1 MLKNKTLI
9 SPSEILSNK
18 LMNWC
23 RKCSVPIHEKN
34 VFLILNISPFS
45 HKLQTR
51 ALLSGLLPYK
61 PESQMVWSVMAP
73 GSLPA
78 LQYGVKLLALLRSCA
93 GNNMTPRGKLTCN
106 LGVTKC
112 SLKLNILYIYLI
124 TVGSRSLRDH
134 TFKKLIYFSI
144 SVREGVWGIIF
155 EFEGTSGG
163 LCREF
168 IFEFESPL

>member
-1 MLKNKTLI
+1 
-9 SPSEILSNK
+9 
-18 LMNWC
+18 
-23 RKCSVPIHEKN
+23 
-34 VFLILNISPFS
+34 
-45 HKLQTR
+45 
-51 ALLSGLLPYK
+51 
-61 PESQMVWSVMAP
+61 MVWSVMAP

-155 EFEGTSGG
+155 GFEGTSGG

-168 IFEFESPL
+168 IFEFKSPLWFCLCTATAVCWRGWSCGCGWGWGQGLQESGQGVHTGALGANFDITLKITINN